1 MFLSRTSFRTLARQF
16 HATVQCLS
24 GKSDKND
31 FPSKCD
37 VIIVGGGGMGSSIA
51 YHLKG
56 RVRDDLQ
63 IVVLERDK
71 TYETASTPLSCGGM
85 RQQFSIEENI
95 MMSLY
100 GAEFLQQSKQHFGDD
115 VNVNFVKYGYL
126 FLATEKSAA
135 KLERNSKLQN
145 RLGANNILLT
155 QKKLKERFP
164 WLNVDDLALG
174 KIAFFFRV
182 F

>member
-1 MFLSRTSFRTLARQF
+1 MFLSRTPLRKLARQF
-16 HATVQCLS
+16 HASVQNLS
-24 GKSDKND
+24 CKNDKRD

-37 VIIVGGGGMGSSIA
+37 VMIVGGGGMGSSIA
-51 YHLKG
+51 YHLKS
-56 RVRDDLQ
+56 RTHDDLQ

-71 TYETASTPLSCGGM
+71 TYEKASTPLSCGGM

-95 MMSLY
+95 LMSLY
-100 GAEFLQQSKQHFGDD
+100 GSEFLQQSKQLFSDD

-126 FLATEKSAA
+126 FLATEKSAE
-135 KLERNSKLQN
+135 KLERNSTLQN
-145 RLGANNILLT
+145 RLGAKNILLP

-174 KIAFFFRV
+174 KHSIPFRL
-182 F
+182 